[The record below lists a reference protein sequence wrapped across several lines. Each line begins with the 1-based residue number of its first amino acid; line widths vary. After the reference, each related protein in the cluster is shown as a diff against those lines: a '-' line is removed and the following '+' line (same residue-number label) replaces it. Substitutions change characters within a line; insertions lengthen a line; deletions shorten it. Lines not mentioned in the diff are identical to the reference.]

1 MARHR
6 WVDSRVQ
13 RLLDRLSRL
22 SLSIDAGAAA
32 EMINDR
38 VDAVA
43 AALRIGIASARRY
56 VDDAAIDD
64 LADRLADTV
73 ADELP
78 GVDLLTEP
86 RDETLDHSI
95 LGRTIE
101 GLAEAILPQLTD
113 IDETGVEQVRVLAQ
127 HISLLGAM
135 LSESEGESIPLP
147 AALIARAASQLERAA
162 ADRGISADLAAAFSR
177 DARQLRDL
185 THSADETA
193 MARVIDIANGR
204 RPPGR

>member
-1 MARHR
+1 MTRHR

-13 RLLDRLSRL
+13 RLLDRLSRH

-32 EMINDR
+32 EMINVR
-38 VDAVA
+38 VDGVA
-43 AALRIGIASARRY
+43 AALRIGTASARRY
-56 VDDAAIDD
+56 IDDAAIDD

-78 GVDLLTEP
+78 GVDLLTQP
-86 RDETLDHSI
+86 RDETLDHST

-113 IDETGVEQVRVLAQ
+113 IDESGVEQVHVLAQ

-135 LSESEGESIPLP
+135 LSESEGKSTPLP

-162 ADRGISADLAAAFSR
+162 AHRGIFTDLADAFSR

-185 THSADETA
+185 APSADETA
-193 MARVIDIANGR
+193 VAPVIDIVKGR